1 MVSYP
6 GEKFLLTNMEISAT
20 LALWE
25 MEQRER
31 CPLEEWEPLS
41 EGSGIWGSWARAGLI
56 GPQPLRVASKEREGP
71 LTADGTQFRKEQKQT
86 SCCGVLVAQENS
98 MGPSQGTMG
107 QVCPVC
113 SQLIINAQSND

>member
-1 MVSYP
+1 
-6 GEKFLLTNMEISAT
+6 
-20 LALWE
+20 

-56 GPQPLRVASKEREGP
+56 GPQPLSVASKEREGP
-71 LTADGTQFRKEQKQT
+71 LTADGKQFRKEQKQT

-98 MGPSQGTMG
+98 MGPSQG
-107 QVCPVC
+107 QC
-113 SQLIINAQSND
+113 SAGTSVPCEFAAHN